1 MLLQPPAQDTVTHT
15 HTHAHTSTDN
25 HVLQRFDHSFE
36 SLFTQNTGEI
46 IGFGKCLL
54 SKKKRTEESKLGNYY
69 NHAHFLSCS

>member
-25 HVLQRFDHSFE
+25 HVPQRFDHSFD